1 MGTML
6 KRFSTATRLLRAIT
20 PIVANA
26 RKTAVGETFFG
37 RGAAAR
43 ARAGS
48 SAGSQNHSTGDEKLW
63 WEKHNIDPLEI
74 ARKLW
79 DESRKNLWPPALVR

>member
-1 MGTML
+1 MI
-6 KRFSTATRLLRAIT
+6 RVIRY
-20 PIVANA
+20 
-26 RKTAVGETFFG
+26 FFV
-37 RGAAAR
+37 GAASAIVDIGLFI
-43 ARAGS
+43 AIFAGLTVPLC
-48 SAGSQNHSTGDEKLW
+48 AIHHAQNHSTGDEKLW